1 MPDNSVRVMD
11 AEQTRFR
18 LFGTDGVRGVANQE
32 LTAEL
37 ALELAVAAAHVLGEA
52 GAFEG
57 HRPLAVVG
65 RDPRASGEF
74 LEAAVV
80 AGLASA
86 GVDVLRLG
94 VLPTPAVAYLTAD
107 LKADLGVML
116 SASHNP
122 MPDNGIKFFARGGHK
137 LADELEDA
145 IEARLLEEW
154 QRPIGAGVGRVH
166 DYPEATDRYV
176 DYVVSTVPNRLDGL
190 KVVVDC
196 ANGAASFAAPE
207 ALRRAGATVIA
218 IGSEP
223 DGLNINEACGS
234 THLDLLSAAV
244 VANGADVGVAHDGD
258 ADRCLAVAAD
268 GSVIDGDQILAILSI
283 AMNES
288 GRLAQGTVV
297 ATVMSNLG
305 FRLGM
310 EAAGIKVV
318 ETAVGDRYVLEAMR
332 ADGYTVGGEQS
343 GHVILLDYATTGD
356 GILTALQLLARI
368 TQTKQSLIELA
379 AVMHRLP
386 QVLIN
391 VTDVDRTRAETD
403 AELLAA
409 VERASIDLGASG
421 RILLRPS
428 GTEPVVRV
436 MVEAATR
443 DKADAVAGE
452 LARVVRERLG

>member
-1 MPDNSVRVMD
+1 VPDDSVHVMD
-11 AEQTRFR
+11 GEQTRFR

-37 ALELAVAAAHVLGEA
+37 VLELAVAAAHVLGEA

-94 VLPTPAVAYLTAD
+94 VLPTPAVAYLTAE

-166 DYPEATDRYV
+166 EFSEASDRYV

-218 IGSEP
+218 VGCEP
-223 DGLNINEACGS
+223 DGLNINEGCGS

-244 VANGADVGVAHDGD
+244 VANGADLGVAHDGD

-268 GSVIDGDQILAILSI
+268 GSVIDGDQILAILAI

-288 GRLAQGTVV
+288 GRLAEGTVV

-356 GILTALQLLARI
+356 GILTALQLLARVAA
-368 TQTKQSLIELA
+368 TKQSLTELA

-403 AELLAA
+403 VVLLAA
-409 VERASIDLGASG
+409 VERASDDLGGSG
-421 RILLRPS
+421 RVLLRPS

-443 DKADAVAGE
+443 EKADAVAGE

>member
-1 MPDNSVRVMD
+1 VPDDSVRVMD
-11 AEQTRFR
+11 GELTRFR

-154 QRPIGAGVGRVH
+154 QRPIGAGVGRVR

-218 IGSEP
+218 VGCEP
-223 DGLNINEACGS
+223 DGLNINEGCGS

-283 AMNES
+283 AMHEA

-368 TQTKQSLIELA
+368 TKTKQSVIELA

-403 AELLAA
+403 VELLAA
-409 VERASIDLGASG
+409 IERASIDLGPSG

-443 DKADAVAGE
+443 DKADAVADE